1 MFITLSKKNVK
12 IHPDLGTPKRCLRCK
27 KFSDVECWTY
37 ASPAMM
43 KSISIKSA
51 VAKLSFHI
59 HDGCLRQTEVLNK
72 VVLNVF
78 NGFCTIFRP
87 RTLS

>member
-1 MFITLSKKNVK
+1 MWK
-12 IHPDLGTPKRCLRCK
+12 IHPDLGTPKRCFLSAMRIDCEHHLLK
-27 KFSDVECWTY
+27 QFSDVECWTY

-59 HDGCLRQTEVLNK
+59 YDGCLRQAEVLNK
-72 VVLNVF
+72 VVWNVF
-78 NGFCTIFRP
+78 VLFLDQ
-87 RTLS
+87 TLS